1 MKNNMKNND
10 QNYISN
16 SMFATVG
23 GEGNLSLWDLEKEME
38 TSISSINVGEALNKC
53 QWNLN
58 GDYIAVGG
66 VSGKTYIYR
75 NTTRGGSG
83 GGGGGGN
90 VHES

>member
-1 MKNNMKNND
+1 MVIANNMKNND
-10 QNYISN
+10 QKYISN

-66 VSGKTYIYR
+66 VSGKHIYR
-75 NTTRGGSG
+75 NTTRGGG
-83 GGGGGGN
+83 AGGGGN